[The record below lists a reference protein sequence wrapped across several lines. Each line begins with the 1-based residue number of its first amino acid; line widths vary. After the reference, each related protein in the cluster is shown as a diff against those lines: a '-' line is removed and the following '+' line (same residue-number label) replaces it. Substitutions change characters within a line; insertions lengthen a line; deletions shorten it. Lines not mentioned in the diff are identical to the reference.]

1 MKNIKEAE
9 AESGI
14 NKQNIRYYEKMGLIH
29 PDRNTINGYRKYS
42 EEDIRRLKFIY
53 LFRKLD
59 MPLEEIRSLLDG
71 AVDLQTAIAQQKD
84 RLKAEQERIQGAVLF
99 CEKIQERKLEEL
111 DVDNCLQKMEAE
123 EKCGSLFANILY
135 DYKRVIKGE
144 SIREI
149 SFIPDD
155 FCTTPEQMTEQLL
168 KYADENKLD
177 IVITKESMYPEF
189 TIDGIAYKAYRS
201 VGRFGMRIIA
211 EAVHKE
217 DYIPEH
223 MSEKKYHV
231 LRVLSC
237 GIVWGVIV
245 AGILLLDNRFDL
257 DAIGWEVAVVVIL
270 FWVVGVIYM
279 LIYAKKKF

>member
-14 NKQNIRYYEKMGLIH
+14 NKQNIRYYEKMGLLH

-59 MPLEEIRSLLDG
+59 MPLEEIRNLLDG
-71 AVDLQTAIAQQKD
+71 AIDLPTALAQQKD
-84 RLKAEQERIQGAVLF
+84 RLKAEQERIQGAILF
-99 CEKIQERKLEEL
+99 CEGIQERKLEEL

-123 EKCGSLFANILY
+123 EKRGSLFANILY

-168 KYADENKLD
+168 KYADENKRK
-177 IVITKESMYPEF
+177 ITFQSICQRKNIMCCES
-189 TIDGIAYKAYRS
+189 
-201 VGRFGMRIIA
+201 
-211 EAVHKE
+211 
-217 DYIPEH
+217 
-223 MSEKKYHV
+223 YHV
-231 LRVLSC
+231 ELCGELLPQESC
-237 GIVWGVIV
+237 
-245 AGILLLDNRFDL
+245 
-257 DAIGWEVAVVVIL
+257 
-270 FWVVGVIYM
+270 FWVIG
-279 LIYAKKKF
+279 LIWMRLVRKTQ

>member
-14 NKQNIRYYEKMGLIH
+14 SKQNIRYYEKMGLLH
-29 PDRNTINGYRKYS
+29 PDRNEINGYRKYS
-42 EEDIRRLKFIY
+42 EEDIRRLKYIY

-59 MPLEEIRSLLDG
+59 MPLEEIRNLLDG
-71 AVDLQTAIAQQKD
+71 AVDLQTALAQQKD
-84 RLKAEQERIQGAVLF
+84 RLKAEQERIQGAIRF
-99 CEKIQERKLEEL
+99 CGEIHENKLEDL
-111 DVDNCLQKMEAE
+111 DVDNCLQKIEAE

-168 KYADENKLD
+168 KYAAENKLD

-201 VGRFGMRIIA
+201 VGRFGMRINA

-217 DYIPEH
+217 DYIPEN
-223 MSEKKYHV
+223 MSEKKYHG

-237 GIVWGVIV
+237 GLVWGGVI
-245 AGILLLDNRFDL
+245 AGIMLLGNRFDL
-257 DAIGWEVAVVVIL
+257 DAIGWEGVVVAIL
-270 FWVVGVIYM
+270 FWGVGVIYM
-279 LIYAKKKF
+279 LIYSKKKF

>member
-14 NKQNIRYYEKMGLIH
+14 SKQNIRYYEKMGLLH
-29 PDRNTINGYRKYS
+29 PDRNMINGYRKYS
-42 EEDIRRLKFIY
+42 EEDIRRLKCIY

-59 MPLEEIRSLLDG
+59 MPLEEIRNLLDG
-71 AVDLQTAIAQQKD
+71 KVDLQTALAQQKD
-84 RLKAEQERIQGAVLF
+84 RLKAEQERIQGAIRF
-99 CEKIQERKLEEL
+99 CGEIHENKLEEL
-111 DVDNCLQKMEAE
+111 DVDNCLQKIEAE
-123 EKCGSLFANILY
+123 EKRGSLFANILY

-149 SFIPDD
+149 SFMPDD

-189 TIDGIAYKAYRS
+189 TIDGIGYKAYRS
-201 VGRFGMRIIA
+201 VGRFGMRINA

-217 DYIPEH
+217 DYIPEN
-223 MSEKKYHV
+223 MSEKKIS
-231 LRVLSC
+231 RSA
-237 GIVWGVIV
+237 GFIV
-245 AGILLLDNRFDL
+245 RHC
-257 DAIGWEVAVVVIL
+257 
-270 FWVVGVIYM
+270 VGSHYRGNH
-279 LIYAKKKF
+279 ASG